1 MINLSF
7 RDPVSK
13 VFLNKEGVFRKLNS
27 NNQLFFEELFKKNFF
42 VEMQKSNWIQESI
55 IIEKNNEKLIFHKK
69 ISNFVETNEM
79 SSYQLFESGLHT
91 LNILINSLKNGYLI
105 KDASA
110 WNIVFLKGKP
120 FFLDVASFEEWG
132 NEKVWLGYGQFVRH
146 YIIPLIL
153 NKENGIP
160 ISKIFSGN
168 RDGINP
174 TDALKQLGLKVYKSF
189 VYIEFIL
196 LSHMFRSRKIKK
208 LNNPSGNPDINK
220 KILLNILERLKKKLI
235 KLEPDSS
242 SFWSN
247 YTKNRKHY
255 SDKDILIKKKIIDE
269 FFKLHKGKV
278 LDIGCNTGEFLNL
291 TSKYCDESHGI
302 DIDENCINFIQK
314 NISNK
319 NISVSNINIS
329 NPMPPTGWNNAE
341 TKGYLEKNKNYFDTI
356 IFFGIVHHLI
366 VSDRIPLENII
377 EILLKLTKK
386 FLIFEFISNKDEK
399 FKEIANIN
407 LDLYNNFT
415 KENFEKIIEKSF
427 KIIKIYDLEYNSN
440 RFIYILEKLN

>member
-255 SDKDILIKKKIIDE
+255 SDKDILIKKK
-269 FFKLHKGKV
+269 
-278 LDIGCNTGEFLNL
+278 
-291 TSKYCDESHGI
+291 
-302 DIDENCINFIQK
+302 
-314 NISNK
+314 
-319 NISVSNINIS
+319 
-329 NPMPPTGWNNAE
+329 NN
-341 TKGYLEKNKNYFDTI
+341 
-356 IFFGIVHHLI
+356 
-366 VSDRIPLENII
+366 
-377 EILLKLTKK
+377 
-386 FLIFEFISNKDEK
+386 
-399 FKEIANIN
+399 
-407 LDLYNNFT
+407 
-415 KENFEKIIEKSF
+415 
-427 KIIKIYDLEYNSN
+427 
-440 RFIYILEKLN
+440 